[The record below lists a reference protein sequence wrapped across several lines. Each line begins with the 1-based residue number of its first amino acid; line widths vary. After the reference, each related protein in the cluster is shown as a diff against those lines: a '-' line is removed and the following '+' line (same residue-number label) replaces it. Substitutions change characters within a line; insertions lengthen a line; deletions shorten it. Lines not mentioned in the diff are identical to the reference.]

1 MANRGEKV
9 ETVTD
14 FIFLGSKIIVD
25 SDCSHEI
32 KRHLLLGRKA
42 ITNLDSI
49 SKRRDNTLLTKVCL
63 VKATVCSVVTYRCE
77 LDHKEGWRSKNWC
90 LQIVVLDK
98 TLESPLD
105 SKEIKPVK
113 PKINQPRIFI
123 GRTDVEAE
131 APILW
136 PTDMESPLIGIDPD
150 AGKDW
155 RQVEKG
161 VTEDEMVG
169 WHHQLN
175 GHEFEQAAGD
185 GKGPGSLA
193 CCSPRGCKESDM
205 AKQLTTNNNH
215 IQFLLEFSISLT
227 SLSVFED
234 LKLPS
239 SFATGQ
245 NPFPHFIRKCRRV
258 WTVCLASRLTLGF

>member
-1 MANRGEKV
+1 MANRRGKSGK
-9 ETVTD
+9 TVTH

-49 SKRRDNTLLTKVCL
+49 SKSRDNTLLTNVCL

-105 SKEIKPVK
+105 SKEIKQVN
-113 PKINQPRIFI
+113 PKSNQPRIFI
-123 GRTDVEAE
+123 GRTDAEME

-136 PTDMESPLIGIDPD
+136 PPD
-150 AGKDW
+150 VNSWLTGKDSEAGKYW
-155 RQVEKG
+155 RHKENEV
-161 VTEDEMVG
+161 VEDEVG
-169 WHHQLN
+169 
-175 GHEFEQAAGD
+175 
-185 GKGPGSLA
+185 
-193 CCSPRGCKESDM
+193 
-205 AKQLTTNNNH
+205 
-215 IQFLLEFSISLT
+215 
-227 SLSVFED
+227 
-234 LKLPS
+234 
-239 SFATGQ
+239 
-245 NPFPHFIRKCRRV
+245 
-258 WTVCLASRLTLGF
+258 